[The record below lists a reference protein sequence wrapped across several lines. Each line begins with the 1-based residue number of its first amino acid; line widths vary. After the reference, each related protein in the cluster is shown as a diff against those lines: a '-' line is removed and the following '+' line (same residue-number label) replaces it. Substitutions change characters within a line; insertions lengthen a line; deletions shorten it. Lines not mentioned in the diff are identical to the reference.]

1 MTMQSTIRATGAPLN
16 RLDGVQ
22 KVTGAATYAYEYP
35 VEGVTYVFPVQSTI
49 ARGRISSIETSAAR
63 ALPGVIAVLTHE
75 NAPRIAPLDDQ
86 DLAVFQ
92 SDAVAYRGQFVA
104 AVVAETLEI
113 ARQAASMVAVRYE
126 EQPHDVELAASRSDL
141 YKPEYVPQKAAPFY
155 AAASAQR
162 DVAADALEVPVEQVQ
177 LDIGD
182 NALPQ
187 AVPAWGSTVT

>member
-1 MTMQSTIRATGAPLN
+1 MTMPSTIRATGAPLN

-22 KVTGAATYAYEYP
+22 KVTGAAKYAYEYP

-113 ARQAASMVAVRYE
+113 ARQAASMGAVRYE
-126 EQPHDVELAASRSDL
+126 EHPHDVVLAASRGDL
-141 YKPEYVPQKAAPFY
+141 FTPAYVPQKPFGFY
-155 AAASAQR
+155 P
-162 DVAADALEVPVEQVQ
+162 AD
-177 LDIGD
+177 
-182 NALPQ
+182 
-187 AVPAWGSTVT
+187 

>member
-1 MTMQSTIRATGAPLN
+1 MTMPSTIRATGAPLN

-22 KVTGAATYAYEYP
+22 KVTGAAKYAYEYP

-126 EQPHDVELAASRSDL
+126 EQPHDVELRANRSDL

-155 AAASAQR
+155 AADSAQG
-162 DVAADALEVPVEQVQ
+162 DVDRAP
-177 LDIGD
+177 
-182 NALPQ
+182 
-187 AVPAWGSTVT
+187 